1 MKEEVSM
8 RNMTRTGRRNTRL
21 LLWLSLLLILLII
34 AITKEMWAK
43 SAITSNISEETIQ
56 RVIDSLIQSH
66 GNNHQFRIQR
76 GVTQAALFWRE
87 SDGSERDFE
96 NFCKKHFISDPVQ
109 FSQTLKRI
117 ETNFETLWGYFLRIS
132 RDLDRPFFVEKTND
146 GQPITILPLDHLFNR
161 YHPRAHLEEELFK
174 AKVAFAVIM
183 NFPKYTLEEKLEKGR
198 SWNREQWAAAAAGDI
213 FTSRVPPEVNQKY
226 VEIVTNL
233 FTNYHDRYFIYLG
246 KLLTDQNKTL
256 FPPDLKSFVHW
267 MIREELRAGYTDPQ
281 GREKQEIIYRV
292 MLRVIDQ
299 SIPKIVIDN
308 PKVYWNPVS
317 NQVYQ
322 KKGNRFLKIKAEPE
336 GGIRYKYWQSAFK
349 AEQLLDPYY
358 PNAPTLIQ
366 RTSGTVRKIPSKVV
380 EDLLISVMKSPLTKK
395 VGRLI
400 EKRLGRSL
408 RPYDIWYNGFK
419 FGQTRELPQEKL
431 DKTIKDKYP
440 NADTFKKD
448 IPVFLEKFG
457 FSPGKARF
465 IAERIEVE
473 PSRQVGH
480 GMAALMRSDKAYL
493 RAEFPSTG
501 MNYSRFFQAL
511 HEMGHTIEQVCS
523 MHMIDHYLLHGVPTS
538 AISENFAYMFG
549 NRALE
554 FLGMEKYKINDPL
567 KTLDAFWLTY
577 KTSGVAL
584 VDIKAWEWMYQH
596 PQASASQFQEAVI
609 RISKEVWNQYYAPVF
624 KEKDVPIL
632 LIYSHLLGGMLYF
645 PDYPIGQI
653 LGFQLETYMEGK
665 NHGVEMERM
674 CKIGN
679 LPPGIWM
686 QQAVGAPIST
696 EPLLKAPE
704 KALNSVNT
712 RQ

>member
-1 MKEEVSM
+1 M
-8 RNMTRTGRRNTRL
+8 RNMTITGQRNSKY
-21 LLWLSLLLILLII
+21 LLWLPLLLILLFSG
-34 AITKEMWAK
+34 TSQGKQAK
-43 SAITSNISEETIQ
+43 STITSNISGETIR
-56 RVIDSLIQSH
+56 RVIGNLLQTH
-66 GNNHQFRIQR
+66 GNDHQFRIQR
-76 GVTQAALFWRE
+76 GVTQAASFWRE
-87 SDGSERDFE
+87 SDGSETDFE

-109 FSQTLKRI
+109 LSKTLERI
-117 ETNFETLWGYFLRIS
+117 ETNFETLWGFFLRIS
-132 RDLDRPFFVEKTND
+132 RDLDRPFFVEKTKD
-146 GQPITILPLDHLFNR
+146 GQPITILPLDHLFTR
-161 YHPRAHLEEELFK
+161 YSPRAHLDEDLFK
-174 AKVAFAVIM
+174 TKAAFAIIM
-183 NFPKYTLEEKLEKGR
+183 NFPQYPLEEKLEEGR
-198 SWNREQWAAAAAGDI
+198 SWSREQWAAAAAGDI
-213 FTSRVPPEVNQKY
+213 FASRVPPEVNQKY
-226 VEIVTNL
+226 VGIVTNL
-233 FTNYHDRYFIYLG
+233 FDYHDRYFIYLG

-281 GREKQEIIYRV
+281 GPEKQEIIYRV
-292 MLRVIDQ
+292 MLRVVDQ

-322 KKGNRFLKIKAEPE
+322 KKGNRFLKIKSEPE

-366 RTSGTVRKIPSKVV
+366 RTSGTVRKIPGKVV

-440 NADTFKKD
+440 SAAAFKKN

-457 FSPGKARF
+457 FSPGKAAF

-493 RAEFPSTG
+493 RAEFPSAG
-501 MNYSRFFQAL
+501 MNYSRFFLAL

-584 VDIKAWEWMYQH
+584 VDMKAWEWMYQH
-596 PQASASQFQEAVI
+596 PQASASQFQGAVI
-609 RISKEVWNQYYAPVF
+609 RIAKEIWNQYYAPVF

-653 LGFQLETYMEGK
+653 LGFQLETYMEEK

-696 EPLLKAPE
+696 APLLKATE
-704 KALNSVNT
+704 KVLNSVNT

>member
-1 MKEEVSM
+1 MQ
-8 RNMTRTGRRNTRL
+8 
-21 LLWLSLLLILLII
+21 
-34 AITKEMWAK
+34 AK
-43 SAITSNISEETIQ
+43 SNITSNICKKTIH
-56 RVIDSLIQSH
+56 RVIDNLLQTH
-66 GNNHQFRIQR
+66 GNNHQFRIER
-76 GVTQAALFWRE
+76 GVTQTASFWRE
-87 SDGSERDFE
+87 SDGSETDFE
-96 NFCKKHFISDPVQ
+96 NFCKKYFISDPVQ
-109 FSQTLKRI
+109 LSITLKRI
-117 ETNFETLWGYFLRIS
+117 ETNFESLWGNFLRIY
-132 RDLDRPFFVEKTND
+132 RDLDRPMLVEKTSD
-146 GQPITILPLDHLFNR
+146 GQLITILPLDHLFAR
-161 YHPRAHLEEELFK
+161 YSPGAHLEEDLFK
-174 AKVAFAVIM
+174 AKAAFVVKL
-183 NFPKYTLEEKLEKGR
+183 NFPQYTLEEKLEKGR
-198 SWNREQWAAAAAGDI
+198 SWSREQWAAAASGDI
-213 FTSRVPPEVNQKY
+213 FYSRVPAKMNQKY
-226 VEIVTNL
+226 AEIVTNL
-233 FTNYHDRYFIYLG
+233 FVNYHDRYFIYLG

-256 FPPDLKSFVHW
+256 FPPELKSIVHW
-267 MIREELRAGYTDPQ
+267 MIREELRAGYTDPE
-281 GREKQEIIYRV
+281 GPEKQEIIYRV
-292 MLRVIDQ
+292 MLRVVDQ

-322 KKGNRFLKIKAEPE
+322 KKGNQLVKIKAEPE

-349 AEQLLDPYY
+349 AEQLLDPYC

-366 RTSGTVRKIPSKVV
+366 RTSGTVRKIPGKRV

-419 FGQTRELPQEKL
+419 FEQTRGLPQEKL
-431 DKTIKDKYP
+431 DKTVKDKYP
-440 NADTFKKD
+440 NAAAFKKD

-457 FSPGKARF
+457 FRPGKAAF
-465 IAERIEVE
+465 IAERIVVE

-480 GMAALMRSDKAYL
+480 AMAALMRSDKAYL
-493 RAEFPSTG
+493 RAEFPSGG
-501 MNYSRFFQAL
+501 MNYSRFFLGL
-511 HEMGHTIEQVCS
+511 HEMGHNVEQVCS
-523 MHMIDHYLLHGVPTS
+523 LHMIDHYLLHGVPTS

-549 NRALE
+549 NRTLE
-554 FLGMEKYKINDPL
+554 FLGLEKYRIIDPL
-567 KTLDAFWLTY
+567 KTIDAFWFTY

-584 VDIKAWEWMYQH
+584 VDMKAWEWMYQH

-609 RISKEVWNQYYAPVF
+609 RIAKEVWTQYYAPVF

-653 LGFQLETYMEGK
+653 IGFQLETYMEGK
-665 NHGVEMERM
+665 NPGVEMERM

-686 QQAVGAPIST
+686 QQAVGASIST
-696 EPLLKAPE
+696 EPLLKATE
-704 KALNSVNT
+704 KALKSVST